1 MPGAMIHAAR
11 RWRRDRSGAAAV
23 EFSLLLPAFCV
34 ILVGSADLGAVLYTK
49 FKLNSAVSAAANY
62 AIVKAENVNG
72 TSGQSLANSLAAILS
87 GANTSA
93 TTTGTIVVNNGPSA
107 TVMAS
112 GTTSSGT
119 AANAN
124 SCYCPTLSGGTL
136 SWGGAQT
143 CGATCAGGAI
153 AGKYV
158 SVTAQQTYTPHF
170 SNYGVVQNN
179 SISARAVVQVQ

>member
-1 MPGAMIHAAR
+1 MGDALGRAAR
-11 RWRRDRSGAAAV
+11 GWGRDRSGAAAV

-62 AIVKAENVNG
+62 ALVKAENVNG

-107 TVMAS
+107 TITAS
-112 GTTSSGT
+112 GTASSGT

-124 SCYCPTLSGGTL
+124 SCYCPTLSGGAL
-136 SWGGAQT
+136 SWGSAQT
-143 CGATCAGGAI
+143 CGVTCASGGI
-153 AGKYV
+153 AGRYV
-158 SVTAQQTYTPHF
+158 TVTAQQAYTPHF
-170 SNYGVVQNN
+170 SNYGIVRNN